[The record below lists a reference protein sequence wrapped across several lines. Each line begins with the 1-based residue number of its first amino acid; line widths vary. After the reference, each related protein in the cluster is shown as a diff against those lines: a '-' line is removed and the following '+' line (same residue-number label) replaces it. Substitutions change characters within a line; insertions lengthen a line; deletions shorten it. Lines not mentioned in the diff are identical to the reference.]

1 MREFFQL
8 LIILPL
14 LVICYQ
20 IYTFS
25 SSRKGEDRQSRCQKL
40 GIGYM
45 VIGIL
50 ALIEREP
57 LFAFFGLILIMF
69 GFRLMAKGLDR
80 IDKTVF
86 IESYNEEES

>member
-1 MREFFQL
+1 MSPYFQL
-8 LIILPL
+8 LFLIPL

-20 IYTFS
+20 IYAFT
-25 SSRKGEDRQSRCQKL
+25 SSRKGADRQNRCQKL

-57 LFAFFGLILIMF
+57 LPAFFGLILIMF

-80 IDKTVF
+80 IDKTIF
-86 IESYNEEES
+86 IDSYNEER

>member
-1 MREFFQL
+1 MRYFFQL

-20 IYTFS
+20 IYTFT
-25 SSRKGEDRQSRCQKL
+25 SSRTGTDRQNRCQTL
-40 GIGYM
+40 GVGYM
-45 VIGIL
+45 SIGIL

-86 IESYNEEES
+86 IESYNEKE

>member
-1 MREFFQL
+1 MSSYFQL
-8 LIILPL
+8 LFLMPL

-20 IYTFS
+20 IYTFT
-25 SSRKGEDRQSRCQKL
+25 SSRKGEDRQNRCQKL

-50 ALIEREP
+50 ALTWRAP

-80 IDKTVF
+80 IDKNVF
-86 IESYNEEES
+86 IDSYNDKR